1 MARGLSKV
9 QKTRLRIFGTISVL
23 FVLYFVVSLFSN
35 IYTIFSL
42 TNQKNKLETQYEELQ
57 EEAEYL
63 KKDIEKLNDNEYLAS
78 YAREKYLYSK
88 DGEYIIQLEEE
99 QKETQ
104 EEMDALESLLNT
116 VKNRTYIVVLIIVL
130 FLVYLIFH
138 SKTKKKHKK

>member
-23 FVLYFVVSLFSN
+23 VVLYFVVSLFSN